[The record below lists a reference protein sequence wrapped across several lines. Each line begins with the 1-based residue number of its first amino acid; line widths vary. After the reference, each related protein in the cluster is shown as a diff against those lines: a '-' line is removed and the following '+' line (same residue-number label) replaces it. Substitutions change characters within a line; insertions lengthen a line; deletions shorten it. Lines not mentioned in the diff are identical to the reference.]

1 MVSMESFQADRR
13 IVEVFPS
20 QEPSRPIVYLN
31 TFQRM
36 GERVL
41 QVLRARNCPDVTL
54 VAISGLDWNHDMAP
68 WAIPPI
74 SSDDTPC
81 TGGADDFLELL
92 KGSIIPKAEGPLG
105 GSIPWRG
112 IAGYSLA
119 GLFAVYAAFKT
130 ELFSRVASMSG
141 SLWFPGFM
149 AFTDE
154 REPMRL
160 PDHLYLSLGE
170 GECQSENPY
179 LACVEA
185 NTLKVRDDFA
195 ARGVDTCFRLN
206 PGDHYAQPI
215 ERTAAGIQWLVE
227 RG

>member
-1 MVSMESFQADRR
+1 MVPMESFQADRR

-20 QEPSRPIVYLN
+20 QAPSRPIVYLN
-31 TFQRM
+31 TFQGM

-41 QVLRARNCPDVTL
+41 RELRARDCPDVTL
-54 VAISGLDWNHDMAP
+54 VAISGLDWNHDIAP

-81 TGGADDFLELL
+81 TGGADGFLELL
-92 KGSIIPKAEGPLG
+92 AESIIPKTEASLPAAP
-105 GSIPWRG
+105 IWRG

-119 GLFAVYAAFKT
+119 GLFAVYATFKT
-130 ELFSRVASMSG
+130 ALFSRVASMSG

-160 PDHLYLSLGE
+160 PGHLYLSLGG
-170 GECQSENPY
+170 GECRSENPY

-206 PGDHYAQPI
+206 PGDHYTQPI
-215 ERTAAGIQWLVE
+215 ERTAAGIRWLVE